1 MKNGKKSIY
10 LLAVFE
16 ETENLRL
23 SHLYDTCSH
32 PQRAPSL
39 APITIHSHIFVTI
52 ISLLKGKR
60 ECPLFLAALSIK
72 LASELPILRSLHT
85 PFSNV

>member
-1 MKNGKKSIY
+1 
-10 LLAVFE
+10 
-16 ETENLRL
+16 
-23 SHLYDTCSH
+23 
-32 PQRAPSL
+32 
-39 APITIHSHIFVTI
+39 VTI

-60 ECPLFLAALSIK
+60 ECPLFLAAFSIK